1 VRRRLDAE
9 LVRRGLATSR
19 TQAREYVESGRVL
32 VGGAPSTKP
41 ARQVDAGE
49 AVVLVGE
56 RPRFVGR
63 GGEKLAGA
71 LAAFALSTDG
81 LRVLDAGASTGGFTD
96 CALQGGAR
104 EVVALDVG
112 HGQLHDR
119 LRRDPRVVVLERT
132 NLRHVDPSELGP
144 FDAVVSDL
152 SFISLTKVMSVLVG
166 CCEPGGW
173 LVLLVKPQFEAGRR
187 EVSRGRGVITD
198 PHEWRGA
205 LERVVA
211 SAEGLGAEVAGVAVS
226 PLRGAEGNVEFL
238 LHLRRS
244 PSTVAAPPDRFAPI
258 DGDDPSVSE
267 AARTLI
273 DVAVHSVAPS
283 SPEPADT
290 DPADTD
296 PADTDPADTDPADV
310 DRAQD
315 GTPASSGAPD
325 GPVRSDVPGVSGA
338 GAPENSDRGAPS
350 DSVAG
355 AAALPTAGRR

>member
-19 TQAREYVESGRVL
+19 TQARDYVEAGRVL

-41 ARQVDAGE
+41 ARQVDAAE

-56 RPRFVGR
+56 PPRFVGR

-71 LAAFALSTDG
+71 LTSFDLSTAG

-96 CALQGGAR
+96 CALQGGAV

-119 LRRDPRVVVLERT
+119 LRRDPRVVVMERT
-132 NLRHVDPSELGP
+132 NLRHVDPGELGP

-166 CCEPGGW
+166 CCAPGGW

-198 PHEWRGA
+198 PEEWRGA

-211 SAEGLGAEVAGVAVS
+211 SAEACGADVAGLAVS

-238 LHLRRS
+238 AHLRRR
-244 PSTVAAPPDRFAPI
+244 P
-258 DGDDPSVSE
+258 
-267 AARTLI
+267 
-273 DVAVHSVAPS
+273 
-283 SPEPADT
+283 
-290 DPADTD
+290 
-296 PADTDPADTDPADV
+296 
-310 DRAQD
+310 
-315 GTPASSGAPD
+315 
-325 GPVRSDVPGVSGA
+325 
-338 GAPENSDRGAPS
+338 
-350 DSVAG
+350 G
-355 AAALPTAGRR
+355 AAAVAEGPARHETSDEVGERAVVSAAAQALIDATVRTVTPPDGAVDATEPDRPGTVPDGRVPDARVPDGSGTARDALAARGPG